1 MKNHIDNDKE
11 DKKKKKMHCIKG
23 MVFSSALIL
32 LYNLLLP
39 VAFIGSTLR
48 DTGENLD
55 TYRKALVWLQSSPVS
70 IFMNVFCAIML
81 IHSTTSFLLY
91 NTRSNMHSDK

>member
-1 MKNHIDNDKE
+1 MKKHITDNKE
-11 DKKKKKMHCIKG
+11 DKKKRRMHCIKG

-39 VAFIGSTLR
+39 VAFVGSTLR
-48 DTGENLD
+48 DTGETLD

-70 IFMNVFCAIML
+70 IFMNVFCAVML

-91 NTRSNMHSDK
+91 NARSDLHSDK